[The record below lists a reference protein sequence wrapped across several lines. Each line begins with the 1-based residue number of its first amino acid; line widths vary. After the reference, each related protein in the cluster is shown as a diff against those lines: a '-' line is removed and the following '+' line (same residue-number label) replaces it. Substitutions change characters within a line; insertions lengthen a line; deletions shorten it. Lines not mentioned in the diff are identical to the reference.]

1 MAHERGLRLWSG
13 CGRAGSVGLAV
24 VMVALAGCGA
34 REGGGGNASATSR
47 AGGAR
52 PEGGAAIFQQQC
64 GECHGEHGEGGG
76 GGAPSLMK
84 LGTRPDGEIRE
95 ILKNGKGLMPPQA
108 SAWSDDQLAA
118 VIGYVKQLGA
128 KSAAKAR

>member
-1 MAHERGLRLWSG
+1 
-13 CGRAGSVGLAV
+13 
-24 VMVALAGCGA
+24 
-34 REGGGGNASATSR
+34 
-47 AGGAR
+47 
-52 PEGGAAIFQQQC
+52 
-64 GECHGEHGEGGG
+64 
-76 GGAPSLMK
+76 MK